1 MTDDPRKQEQGQD
14 KATTAYDRILKRLLA
29 DLEVAE
35 IRSWDY
41 LQKHIEEAAKLE
53 LAAEEMTRD
62 EMDLLTA
69 YLKRDL
75 KRLGYY
81 AHETGEGI
89 AAWLHFDL
97 NILEQR
103 VGELLMGLADRTR
116 IDQEVLRER
125 LSHGEDDYL
134 SGEIATVGTLACLN
148 CGATQELTETS
159 RIGDCRVCGKGFFR
173 RISKPWNG
181 A

>member
-1 MTDDPRKQEQGQD
+1 MTDDPRKQELGQD

-41 LQKHIEEAAKLE
+41 LQERIEEAAKLE
-53 LAAEEMTRD
+53 LTAEEMTRD
-62 EMDLLTA
+62 EMDLLAA

-97 NILEQR
+97 NILEKR

-116 IDQEVLRER
+116 IDQEALRER

-148 CGATQELTETS
+148 CGATRELTETS
-159 RIGDCRVCGKGFFR
+159 RIGDCRVCGKGYFR